1 MTDSHMNSD
10 RNLRASIFGIV
21 VLTPLVAIMLYGSYR
36 LHLEDAQ
43 TDAWTI
49 TDGTIAKV
57 SEVDCIET
65 VQRGRKWRRRTE
77 QRQARRRIVE
87 YTYRDNFGYKHNG
100 SSTTFVDIGDD
111 WRNGRV
117 RIVTKDN
124 QIGKTVKVFYN
135 PRKTFESSLGQPPE
149 KSTALQIVV
158 LIMAVIAAVV
168 DAFAIKHVV
177 RRQRTIK
184 TPPE

>member
-1 MTDSHMNSD
+1 MESD

-21 VLTPLVAIMLYGSYR
+21 VLTPLVIFMLYGTYR

-49 TDGTIAKV
+49 TDGKVVKV
-57 SEVDCIET
+57 SEVDCVET

-77 QRQARRRIVE
+77 QRRARRRIVE
-87 YTYRDNFGYKHNG
+87 YTYRDNFGYMHNG
-100 SSTTFVDIGDD
+100 SDTTFVAIGDE
-111 WRNGRV
+111 WRESRI
-117 RIVTKDN
+117 RIVTNDN

-149 KSTALQIVV
+149 KSTVLQIIV

-168 DAFAIKHVV
+168 DTFAIKHIV